1 MRATLSIL
9 LSLVYVSSA
18 LAQQPKTKTF
28 CNPLNLDYAVR
39 ETKGVWARHGADP
52 VVVLFKNRYYLFSTW
67 EVPGYRV
74 SDDLVNWK
82 AIPFS
87 APQQIVGKH
96 YQAAAVAQIG
106 DWLYYTEYG
115 KAGAPVGLYRTQDP
129 DSGKWEQV
137 VAELPSY
144 TDPCLFVDPATKK
157 VFMYWGLEKPIQ
169 GVELDPNNG
178 FKEVEGTKTQLMPAV
193 DPKASPE
200 DGWEVCTWDNNEKSK
215 GMRGKGTFNPCR
227 EGSWMTYFGGKYYL
241 QYASPGTTVPGYAD
255 GLLIGDSPLGP
266 FTYSQQSPISQKD
279 SGFITSAGHSCLFQ
293 DKYGN
298 WWRAVTM
305 LIGVHERFERRIG
318 LFPAGFDK
326 DGVLFTRTD
335 LDTPITIP
343 TSTRDPLGEIGPKW
357 FVISEGKPATA
368 SSTLDEDHA
377 PKLADDEEIRT
388 WWSAKT
394 GDASEWLQIDLGK
407 PMDVR
412 AIQVNLFEQDYQGSE
427 KIENDYHRFIIYAS
441 TNGEKWGPIVD
452 RSKNDVASPHTYV
465 ELDQPIQARYL
476 KLQNVYTPGHGKF
489 AVNDFRIFGPGN
501 GNAPKAATEL
511 KAKRN
516 EKDRRQVELSWNP
529 ADGATSYMIRYG
541 IDAQK
546 LYHQHIVR
554 GGDSNA
560 LTLYSLNH
568 QPGYFFR
575 IDAMNDGGAT
585 VGTDVVS
592 AP

>member
-1 MRATLSIL
+1 MRSTIIL
-9 LSLVYVSSA
+9 FFLLTSSLA
-18 LAQQPKTKTF
+18 FGQQPKTF
-28 CNPLNLDYAVR
+28 CNPLNLDYGIR

-52 VVVLFKNRYYLFSTW
+52 VIVLFKNRYYLFSTW
-67 EVPGYRV
+67 DVPGYRV
-74 SDDLVNWK
+74 SDDLANWK
-82 AIPFS
+82 YIPFV
-87 APQQIVGKH
+87 APEKIVGKP

-115 KAGAPVGLYRTQDP
+115 KAGSPVGLYRTQDP

-137 VAELPSY
+137 VAALPSY
-144 TDPCLFVDPATKK
+144 TDPCLFVDPPTKK
-157 VFMYWGLEKPIQ
+157 VYMYWGLEKPFQ

-178 FKEVEGTKTQLMPAV
+178 FKEVEGTKKQLMPAV
-193 DPKASPE
+193 DPAAHPE
-200 DGWEVCTWDNNEKSK
+200 DGWEVCTWDNNEASK

-227 EGSWMTYFGGKYYL
+227 EGSWMTFFGGKYYL

-255 GLLIGDSPLGP
+255 GLFMGDSPLGP
-266 FTYSQQSPISQKD
+266 FTYSQESPISQKD

-335 LDTPITIP
+335 TDTPITIP
-343 TSTRDPLGEIGPKW
+343 TSSRNSLGEIGPKW
-357 FVISEGKPATA
+357 FVISHGKPVTA
-368 SSTLDEDHA
+368 SSTLDDNHA
-377 PKLADDEEIRT
+377 AKFTDDEDIRT

-412 AIQVNLFEQDYQGSE
+412 AVQVNLFEQDYQVEG
-427 KIENDYHRFIIYAS
+427 KVENDYHRFTVSVS
-441 TNGEKWGPIVD
+441 TDGEKWEQIID
-452 RSKNDVASPHTYV
+452 QSKNDVAAPHTYV
-465 ELDQPIQARYL
+465 ELEKPIQARYL

-489 AVNDFRIFGPGN
+489 AVSAFRVFGPGA
-501 GNAPKAATEL
+501 GNAPKMASEL

-516 EKDRRQVELSWNP
+516 EKDRRIIALSWKP
-529 ADGATSYMIRYG
+529 AEGADAYLVRYG
-541 IDAQK
+541 IDPSK
-546 LYHQHIVR
+546 LYHQHLVR
-554 GGDSNA
+554 GGETNSV
-560 LTLYSLNH
+560 TLHSLNH
-568 QPGYFFR
+568 QPTYFFR
-575 IDAMNDGGAT
+575 IDAMSAGGVTNGA
-585 VGTDVVS
+585 DVVS